1 MNRMTTERISLT
13 TDDGK
18 ERRARVEEYFA

>member
-13 TDDGK
+13 ADDGK
-18 ERRARVEEYFA
+18 ERRAGVEEYFA